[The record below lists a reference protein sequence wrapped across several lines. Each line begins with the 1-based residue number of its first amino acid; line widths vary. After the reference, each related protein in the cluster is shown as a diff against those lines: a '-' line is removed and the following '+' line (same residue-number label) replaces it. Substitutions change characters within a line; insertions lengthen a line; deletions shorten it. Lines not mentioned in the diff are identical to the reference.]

1 MIDRLPKLRTT
12 RPGERHARLAHW
24 LPGVF
29 MLAALALGLTLALL
43 TPATFRAPPNGDVL
57 SGEWAKSYQT
67 AFEEA
72 LVLREVVVPTWGAL
86 RYALFREGQ
95 PGVLIG
101 EGDWLFTREEFAYY
115 PDETQTLRENL
126 AFIAEVKA
134 ELDAR
139 GIQLV
144 IALVP
149 AKARVY
155 PERLG
160 RYVWPE
166 YAARRYRAVREAL
179 LVQGFAVPDLHALL
193 EETKTKG
200 EVFLRT
206 DTHWTP
212 LAAQAVAGELAREA
226 AQLGVDALQQEH
238 YALHETGTERYEGDL
253 LTFLPLGPFQALGPK
268 PDLLT
273 RYELERPPREVGLF
287 DEVTIPV
294 TLVGTS
300 YSAHEAWQ
308 FANALKVALG
318 ADVLNLAEE
327 GLGPFVPMKRYL
339 ESDSLAQS
347 PPELVVWEIPERY
360 LPVAYDLEN
369 GRPLENG
376 QPDDP
381 YQGPF

>member
-1 MIDRLPKLRTT
+1 MIDRLPKTLTA
-12 RPGERHARLAHW
+12 RPGKRRARPGRW
-24 LPGVF
+24 LPGAF
-29 MLAALALGLTLALL
+29 MIAVLALGLTLALFS
-43 TPATFRAPPNGDVL
+43 PATFQAPPNGDVL
-57 SGEWAKSYQT
+57 SGAWAKGYQA

-72 LVLREVVVPTWGAL
+72 LVLREVAVPVWGAL

-101 EGDWLFTREEFAYY
+101 SGGWLFTREEFAYY
-115 PDETQTLRENL
+115 PDEAQALRENL

-139 GIQLV
+139 GVQLV

-149 AKARVY
+149 AKARIY
-155 PERLG
+155 QEQLG
-160 RYVWPE
+160 RYLWPD
-166 YAARRYRAVREAL
+166 YAAGRYHAVRET
-179 LVQGFAVPDLHALL
+179 LVEQGFLVPDLHALL
-193 EETKTKG
+193 EATKAKG

-212 LAAQAVAGELAREA
+212 LATQAVAAEVAREA
-226 AQLGVDALQQEH
+226 ARLGVDGLFEGR
-238 YALHETGTERYEGDL
+238 YALREVGVERYEGDL
-253 LTFLPLGPFQALGPK
+253 LNFIPLGPWQALGPA
-268 PDLLT
+268 PDKLA

-287 DEVTIPV
+287 DDITIPV

-308 FANALKVALG
+308 FANALKAALG
-318 ADVLNLAEE
+318 ADVLNMAEE

-339 ESDSLAQS
+339 ESERFSRF
-347 PPELVVWEIPERY
+347 PPALVVWEIPERY
-360 LPVAYDLEN
+360 LPVAYHLED
-369 GRPLENG
+369 GRPIDNG